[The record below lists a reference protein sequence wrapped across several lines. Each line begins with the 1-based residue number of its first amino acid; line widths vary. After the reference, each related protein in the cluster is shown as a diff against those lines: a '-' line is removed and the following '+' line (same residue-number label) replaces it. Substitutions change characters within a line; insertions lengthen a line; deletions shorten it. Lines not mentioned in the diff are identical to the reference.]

1 VRILL
6 VSSATAG
13 VAGAQ
18 AADSA
23 TAESLFR
30 SGKERL
36 AQKDFAHACPLFA
49 DSFRADPATGTLLA
63 FALCLEGQGKT
74 ASAWKAYREV
84 AARSRREGRSD
95 REKLAQTKVAA
106 LDPMISYLTI
116 AVPPDARTME
126 GFEVRRNGALV
137 DSGNWGKPLAVD
149 GGTQAIEASA
159 PGHAKWR
166 ISVTIS
172 PKQDAKTV
180 EVPDLEEVEP
190 PVATLARPPSPEPT
204 PPPAAPKTSGSS
216 QPPVAPSTDQSEP
229 ITTTRISA
237 LQGAGVAT
245 FVAGLGG
252 LGVGTYFG
260 LRAMSKNKDSK
271 NGCDDNNV
279 CTPQGT
285 QDRWDAHDAGNMS
298 TLGFIGGG
306 VLVVGGAAMY
316 LFARPSRVLAA
327 CSGDTCVHAVP
338 TAGRD
343 GAGAV
348 LQGTF

>member
-1 VRILL
+1 VRVLL
-6 VSSATAG
+6 VSSAVAG
-13 VAGAQ
+13 VAAAQ
-18 AADSA
+18 ANDTA

-30 SGKERL
+30 QGKERL
-36 AQKDFAHACPLFA
+36 AQKDYAHACPLFA

-63 FALCLEGQGKT
+63 FAICLEGQGKT
-74 ASAWKAYREV
+74 GSAWKAYKEV
-84 AARSRREGRSD
+84 ANRSKREGRTD
-95 REKLAQTKVAA
+95 REKVALSKAAA
-106 LDPMISYLTI
+106 LDPFISFLTI
-116 AVPPDARTME
+116 SVPADARSIE
-126 GFEVRRNGALV
+126 GFEVRRNGSLV
-137 DSGNWGKPLAVD
+137 DGANWGKPLAVD
-149 GGTQAIEASA
+149 GGTQTIEASA
-159 PGHAKWR
+159 PGRAKWR
-166 ISVTIS
+166 VSVTIA
-172 PKQDAKTV
+172 PRQDSRTV
-180 EVPDLEEVEP
+180 TIPDLEEVEP

-204 PPPAAPKTSGSS
+204 PATPKVDSPSQPAAV
-216 QPPVAPSTDQSEP
+216 PVSEHMEP

-245 FVAGLGG
+245 FIAGIGG

-260 LRAMSKNKDSK
+260 LRAMSKNHDSK
-271 NGCDDNNV
+271 AGCDQNNV

-327 CSGDTCVHAVP
+327 CAGDTCVQATP
-338 TAGRD
+338 TASRD
-343 GAGAV
+343 GIGAV